1 MRLKTTVLTWSVAAL
16 SLTGV
21 AFAQQSATL
30 TLRSGEQFNAQLMD
44 LSGVGYTVSVNGQE
58 RRIPA
63 NDLAAIDFSGGG
75 SVSNSD
81 WDKLSGGGQVLMLKS
96 GENITGQLVDIGG
109 SSPLRMTFRTPSG
122 ERDFSSN
129 DVARIVMA
137 RPNNVASTPAASN
150 PPASTPSSSAQGV
163 TVNAQQ
169 QWTPTG
175 LTVRRG
181 EWVTFSSS
189 GEVKIGGDGD
199 PTVGPNGMANNTT
212 APGAPVAGGAAGALV
227 GRIGNGPA
235 FMIGNQNRV
244 QMTASGQLFLGV
256 NDGHL
261 PDNNGAFQVQVARE
275 GGAVRRR

>member
-1 MRLKTTVLTWSVAAL
+1 MGLKRTVLTWSVAAM

-30 TLRSGEQFNAQLMD
+30 TLRSGEQLNAQLMD

-58 RRIPA
+58 RQIPA
-63 NDLAAIDFSGGG
+63 NDLAAIDFGGG
-75 SVSNSD
+75 VSGSD
-81 WDKLSGGGQVLMLKS
+81 WDQLSGGGQVLMLKS
-96 GENITGQLVDIGG
+96 GENISGQLTDIGG
-109 SSPLRMTFRTPSG
+109 SSPLRLTFRTPSG

-129 DVARIVMA
+129 DVARLVMA
-137 RPNNVASTPAASN
+137 RPNNVGATNPGSNNTPPN
-150 PPASTPSSSAQGV
+150 NAQGV
-163 TVNAQQ
+163 TVNSQQ

-199 PTVGPNGMANNTT
+199 PTVGPNGMANNAT

-235 FMIGNQNRV
+235 FLIGNQNRV
-244 QMTASGQLFLGV
+244 QMTAAGQLFLGV

>member
-1 MRLKTTVLTWSVAAL
+1 MKMKTTILTWSVAAMSL
-16 SLTGV
+16 SGV
-21 AFAQQSATL
+21 AFAQQSATV
-30 TLRSGEQFNAQLMD
+30 TMRSGEQLNAQLMD
-44 LSGVGYTVSVNGQE
+44 LSGVGYTVSVNGQQ
-58 RRIPA
+58 RQIPA
-63 NDLAAIDFSGGG
+63 NDLAAIDFTGSGA
-75 SVSNSD
+75 VSGSD
-81 WDKLSGGGQVLMLKS
+81 WDKLSGGGQLLMLKS

-122 ERDFSSN
+122 ERDFPSN
-129 DVARIVMA
+129 DVARILMA
-137 RPNNVASTPAASN
+137 RPNNAAASSSPAAAN
-150 PPASTPSSSAQGV
+150 TEPTNAQGV

-181 EWVTFSSS
+181 EWVTFSST
-189 GEVKIGGDGD
+189 GEVKIGAEGN
-199 PTVGPNGMANNTT
+199 PAIGPNGIASNAT
-212 APGAPVAGGAAGALV
+212 APDAPVARAAAGSLI

-261 PDNNGAFQVQVARE
+261 QDNSGAFQVQVARE